1 MSTLDKWEQSHN
13 FDEFTDFQIVE
24 MLDEADAAR
33 GITNGCILALGIW
46 SVLAA
51 IAIGFCIL
59 TQVLK

>member
-1 MSTLDKWEQSHN
+1 MNEPFESGT
-13 FDEFTDFQIVE
+13 
-24 MLDEADAAR
+24 DAAR